1 MLLFAPELPFVD
13 RLTSQPGEA
22 QHLIDLAG
30 EWAGRLVAGL
40 LILIVTI
47 WLSGLAARLLK
58 KSLSKFATDHHRD
71 TTLANFLS
79 SLARYAILIIGLVAV
94 LQQLSVQITSILA
107 VLGAASLA
115 VGLAM
120 QGALSNVAAGVML
133 LILRPYRIGDL
144 VEISGKTGKVRS
156 LDLFVTELTAPDG
169 LRLIMPNA
177 KVLGDMIINY
187 TTTGRRR
194 LQLKFRIDYADD
206 ADKALAL
213 LLEQAQADKRVLK
226 DPKPVS
232 QITAL
237 EDSGVAVTLLAWT
250 KDTDFYDVGP
260 ALIGGVKAAFEK
272 AGLTFPYPHQVGI
285 SRAEQAQIRPTLQ
298 ETASAS
304 VDAKASR
311 SRKAGLD
318 EAPPGESTE
327 GA

>member
-1 MLLFAPELPFVD
+1 MLLIAPNLPFVD
-13 RLTSQPGEA
+13 RLTSQPGET
-22 QHLIDLAG
+22 QHLIDYAGQVAVHLA
-30 EWAGRLVAGL
+30 AGL
-40 LILIVTI
+40 LILAATI
-47 WLSGLAARLLK
+47 WLSGLAANLLK
-58 KSLSKFATDHHRD
+58 KSVGKFNAEHHRD
-71 TTLANFLS
+71 TTLSNFLS
-79 SLARYAILIIGLVAV
+79 SLVRYAILIVGLIAV
-94 LQQLSVQITSILA
+94 LQELGVQTTSILA

-115 VGLAM
+115 VGLAL

-133 LILRPYRIGDL
+133 LVLRPYRIGDL
-144 VEISGKTGKVRS
+144 VEISGKTGKVRN

-213 LLEQAQADKRVLK
+213 LVEQAQADKRVFK

-250 KDTDFYDVGP
+250 NDTDFYTVGP
-260 ALIGGVKAAFEK
+260 DLIRATKAAFED

-285 SRAEQAQIRPTLQ
+285 TRAEQAKIRPNPGS
-298 ETASAS
+298 ETPAPPAGSG
-304 VDAKASR
+304 R
-311 SRKAGLD
+311 GRKAAQD
-318 EAPPGESTE
+318 DAPPGENTE

>member
-1 MLLFAPELPFVD
+1 MLLVAPEIPFVD

-22 QHLIDLAG
+22 QHLIDNAGQFAVHLA
-30 EWAGRLVAGL
+30 VGL
-40 LILIVTI
+40 LILVVTI

-58 KSLSKFATDHHRD
+58 KSLGRIATEHHRD
-71 TTLANFLS
+71 TTLSSFLS
-79 SLARYAILIIGLVAV
+79 SLVRYAILIIGLIAV
-94 LQQLSVQITSILA
+94 LQELGVQVTSILA

-115 VGLAM
+115 VGLAL

-169 LRLIMPNA
+169 LRLIIPNA
-177 KVLGDMIINY
+177 KVLGDMIVNY

-226 DPKPVS
+226 DPKAVS

-260 ALIGGVKAAFEK
+260 ALIRRIKASFED

-285 SRAEQAQIRPTLQ
+285 SRAEQAAIRP
-298 ETASAS
+298 
-304 VDAKASR
+304 
-311 SRKAGLD
+311 KAGLKTPPPPAEPSRGRKAARD
-318 EAPPGESTE
+318 DAPPGDNTA

>member
-1 MLLFAPELPFVD
+1 MLAVSPELPLID
-13 RLTSQPGEA
+13 GLNRQPGDA
-22 QHLIDLAG
+22 QYWVHLAG
-30 EWAGRLVAGL
+30 EWAVRLAAALV
-40 LILIVTI
+40 ILIITI
-47 WLSGLAARLLK
+47 WLSGLAAKLLK
-58 KSLSKFATDHHRD
+58 RSLSKLANEHNRD

-79 SLARYAILIIGLVAV
+79 SLARYGILIIGLIAV

-144 VEISGKTGKVRS
+144 VEISGKTGRVRS

-187 TTTGRRR
+187 TTAGRRR

-206 ADKALAL
+206 AEKALAL
-213 LLEQAQADKRVLK
+213 LLEQAQADTRVFK

-237 EDSGVAVTLLAWT
+237 EDFGVALTLLAWV
-250 KDTDFYDVGP
+250 KDTDYYDVGP
-260 ALIGGVKAAFEK
+260 DLVRGVKAAFEDS
-272 AGLTFPYPHQVGI
+272 GLTFPYPTQVGI
-285 SRAEQAQIRPTLQ
+285 TRAEQVKIRPKPTPQRLAPTPV
-298 ETASAS
+298 E
-304 VDAKASR
+304 SR
-311 SRKAGLD
+311 RGRKVARD
-318 EAPPGESTE
+318 EAPPGENTR
-327 GA
+327 GG

>member
-1 MLLFAPELPFVD
+1 MLVVPPGIPIID
-13 RLTSQPGEA
+13 RLTSQPGET
-22 QHLIDLAG
+22 QHLIDEAGQLAG
-30 EWAGRLVAGL
+30 KLVTAL
-40 LILIVTI
+40 LILVITI
-47 WLSGLAARLLK
+47 WLSGLAAKLLK
-58 KSLSKFATDHHRD
+58 KSVGRLAAEHHRD
-71 TTLANFLS
+71 TTLPNFLS
-79 SLARYAILIIGLVAV
+79 SLVRYAILVVGLMAV
-94 LQQLSVQITSILA
+94 LDQLGFKTTSILA

-115 VGLAM
+115 VGLAL

-144 VEISGKTGKVRS
+144 VEISSKTGKVRS
-156 LDLFVTELTAPDG
+156 LDLFVTELIAPDG

-213 LLEQAQADKRVLK
+213 LIEQAQADKRVFK

-250 KDTDFYDVGP
+250 SDTDFYNVGP
-260 ALIGGVKAAFEK
+260 DLIGRIKTAFDD
-272 AGLTFPYPHQVGI
+272 AGLTFPYPTQVGI
-285 SRAEQAQIRPTLQ
+285 TRAEQAKIRPK
-298 ETASAS
+298 SR
-304 VDAKASR
+304 AKASANSPVKPGR
-311 SRKAGLD
+311 RKAARD
-318 EAPPGESTE
+318 DAPPGDNTA